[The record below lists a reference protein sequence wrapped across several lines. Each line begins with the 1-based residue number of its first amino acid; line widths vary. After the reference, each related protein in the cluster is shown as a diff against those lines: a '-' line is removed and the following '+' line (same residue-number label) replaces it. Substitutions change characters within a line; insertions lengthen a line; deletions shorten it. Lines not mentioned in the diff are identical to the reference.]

1 MFKKILLICAI
12 ASSIGF
18 WDTPEILWSR
28 IMTGMGSAPETI
40 MSPRTTSLVQFTWGK
55 NDEKG
60 MSLAFCNAAC
70 RMPAAANHA

>member
-12 ASSIGF
+12 ASSSGF

-40 MSPRTTSLVQFTWGK
+40 MSPRTTSLAQFIWGK
-55 NDEKG
+55 NNEKSMYLASYFASYR
-60 MSLAFCNAAC
+60 MSEATG
-70 RMPAAANHA
+70 